1 MAKEVIWR
9 YRAVNNLQKTFN
21 YLSEEWGDIV
31 AERFLELIRE
41 NVDLLLGHPE
51 LGRRTSKKGKRRKR
65 VIKPRTSIIYE
76 ITDSGIAILDIW
88 DNRRKPKR

>member
-9 YRAVNNLQKTFN
+9 NRAVNNLQKTVL
-21 YLSEEWGDIV
+21 YLNEEWGESV
-31 AERFLELIRE
+31 AERFLELVRE
-41 NVDLLLGHPE
+41 NVDLLLSHPE
-51 LGRRTSKKGKRRKR
+51 LGVKTSKKKKRRKR

-88 DNRRKPKR
+88 DNRRMPK

>member
-9 YRAVNNLQKTFN
+9 TRALNNLRKTVL
-21 YLSEEWGDIV
+21 YLNEEWGESV
-31 AERFLELIRE
+31 AERFMELVKE
-41 NVDLLLGHPE
+41 NVDLLLSHPE
-51 LGRRTSKKGKRRKR
+51 LGVKTNKKQKRRKR

-88 DNRRKPKR
+88 DNRRKPK